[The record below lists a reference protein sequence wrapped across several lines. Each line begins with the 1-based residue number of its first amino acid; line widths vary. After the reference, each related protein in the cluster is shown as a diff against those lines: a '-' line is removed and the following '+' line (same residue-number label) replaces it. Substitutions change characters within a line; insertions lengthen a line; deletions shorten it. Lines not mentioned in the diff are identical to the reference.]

1 MRPNRF
7 MLEVILAFRLVESFL
22 RDKAMSA
29 T

>member
-1 MRPNRF
+1 MGRNRF
-7 MLEVILAFRLVESFL
+7 MLEVIPAFRSVDSFL